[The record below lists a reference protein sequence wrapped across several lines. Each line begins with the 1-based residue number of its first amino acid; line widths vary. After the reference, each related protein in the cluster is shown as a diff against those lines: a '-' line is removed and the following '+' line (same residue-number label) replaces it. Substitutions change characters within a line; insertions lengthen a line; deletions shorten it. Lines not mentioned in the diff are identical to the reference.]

1 MEPEHPK
8 KQRLFIALY
17 PEASVRKQLHR
28 LTKDLVTATGGRAV
42 PESNLHLTLRFL
54 GASDES
60 EQACIVEKLDRIQG
74 QSFTLRFAGVEHRK
88 RQQMMWAMVAD
99 TPKALS
105 VLAEEIE
112 RSSIECGFP
121 ASDHAFKPHMTLARK
136 VRKTVRLQ
144 EIEMPETRIEEFCL
158 VRSETLP
165 QGSQYTILKTWA
177 LDPND
182 GK

>member
-17 PEASVRKQLHR
+17 PETSVRKQLHR

-54 GASDES
+54 GALDES

-74 QSFTLRFAGVEHRK
+74 QSFTLRFTAVEYRK
-88 RQQMMWAMVAD
+88 RQQMLWAVVAD
-99 TPKALS
+99 TPGALS
-105 VLAEEIE
+105 GLAEEIE

-121 ASDHAFKPHMTLARK
+121 ANDHAFRPHLTLARK
-136 VRKTVRLQ
+136 VRKTVKPQ
-144 EIEMPETRIEEFCL
+144 EIEMMETRIEEFFL

-165 QGSQYTILKTWA
+165 QGSQYTKLKSWV
-177 LDPND
+177 LDRND
-182 GK
+182 NK

>member
-17 PEASVRKQLHR
+17 PETSVRKQLYR
-28 LTKDLVTATGGRAV
+28 LTKNLVTATGGRAV

-54 GASDES
+54 GALDES

-74 QSFTLRFAGVEHRK
+74 QSFTLRFATVEYR
-88 RQQMMWAMVAD
+88 RPQQMLWAVVAD
-99 TPKALS
+99 TPGALS
-105 VLAEEIE
+105 GLAEEIE

-121 ASDHAFKPHMTLARK
+121 ANDHTFRPHMTLARK
-136 VRKTVRLQ
+136 VRKTVKPQ
-144 EIEMPETRIEEFCL
+144 EIETMETRIEEFFL

-165 QGSQYTILKTWA
+165 QGSQYTKLKSWA
-177 LDPND
+177 LDLND